1 MSKNYDKTKVMGEK
15 KCIDKQNH
23 GGLQSMVED
32 KSLVKEK
39 YWVQN
44 NSWVK
49 QIMGDQKLL
58 VNKI

>member
-1 MSKNYDKTKVMGEK
+1 MGEK

-58 VNKI
+58 VKKI